1 MRLVSPQDKAFPERI
16 IRIEMEFTLASDE
29 RGATHLRH
37 DRVVITKSRCLDRR
51 HSHGTSDNALN
62 RDLLIQLQLAFCVM
76 NSGPRAHAGAGR

>member
-1 MRLVSPQDKAFPERI
+1 MCLVSPQDKAFPERI
-16 IRIEMEFTLASDE
+16 IRIEIEFTLASDE

-62 RDLLIQLQLAFCVM
+62 RDLLVKREFPLRMMKSGACA
-76 NSGPRAHAGAGR
+76 NS